1 VVTLVNGSGW
11 TWDPFSISKLFALS
25 LISSFVFWKVLTLFR
40 EGWRF
45 SHRFQYLVATI
56 FFFGLLVPI
65 AFAESPVSQ
74 QIYGVAGRNLGL
86 LHYFYLLVIFL
97 GASLVGSQQI
107 FQKFT
112 IGLILTGTFESL
124 LGIAQSYGKDP
135 LRLINPGRDLIGTL
149 GNSNYYSS
157 FLSFSIIA
165 LIFVLTEKPSLQM
178 RFSLII
184 LLVIQIYALL
194 MSEATQGLLLV
205 VFGIVAL
212 AVINAYNI
220 SKWLG
225 RSVMSFSFLGG
236 LTSILGILQKGPF
249 SGFLYQESV
258 SYRGDYWRAGFKMFR
273 ENFTTGVGLDSFGD
287 FYREYRD
294 FTAATRRTTGSFP
307 NSAHN
312 LLLDLASTG
321 GFLLVVSYLAIV
333 SFVAIV
339 VIKKF
344 RRHEVESR
352 YYKLLV
358 VIWLAFNFQ
367 TLISIN
373 VSSLA
378 IWGWIISGLL
388 VANQS
393 VSNKIHDLR
402 RDRQHAFG
410 VRTISKFFILFIIFI
425 LPMIP
430 ILNRDIRLLE
440 SSKLGDVASV
450 SRSVLLFPRDSEQL
464 NAISE
469 ACNSIGLQDCA
480 FHMATQAV
488 KENKQSFRGWEI
500 LSRSSISTSGQ
511 RKFAE
516 TRLKVLD
523 PFYRSFSKG

>member
-1 VVTLVNGSGW
+1 M
-11 TWDPFSISKLFALS
+11 
-25 LISSFVFWKVLTLFR
+25 
-40 EGWRF
+40 
-45 SHRFQYLVATI
+45 
-56 FFFGLLVPI
+56 PI
-65 AFAESPVSQ
+65 AFADSPISQ

-97 GASLVGSQQI
+97 GASLVGNQQI

-112 IGLILTGTFESL
+112 IGLIFTGTFESL

-165 LIFVLTEKPSLQM
+165 LIFVLTEKLSLQM

-184 LLVIQIYALL
+184 LLVIQTYALL

-225 RSVMSFSFLGG
+225 RGVMSFSLLGG
-236 LTSILGILQKGPF
+236 LTGILGILQKGPF

-312 LLLDLASTG
+312 LLLDLAATG

-333 SFVAIV
+333 SFIAIA

-344 RRHEVESR
+344 RRHAVESR
-352 YYKLLV
+352 
-358 VIWLAFNFQ
+358 
-367 TLISIN
+367 
-373 VSSLA
+373 
-378 IWGWIISGLL
+378 
-388 VANQS
+388 
-393 VSNKIHDLR
+393 
-402 RDRQHAFG
+402 
-410 VRTISKFFILFIIFI
+410 
-425 LPMIP
+425 
-430 ILNRDIRLLE
+430 
-440 SSKLGDVASV
+440 
-450 SRSVLLFPRDSEQL
+450 
-464 NAISE
+464 
-469 ACNSIGLQDCA
+469 
-480 FHMATQAV
+480 
-488 KENKQSFRGWEI
+488 
-500 LSRSSISTSGQ
+500 
-511 RKFAE
+511 
-516 TRLKVLD
+516 
-523 PFYRSFSKG
+523 